1 MKYNPDPLPRPS
13 DFYCSNSSQEVN
25 ESLLGT
31 APHVNTWFM
40 LEHKGKWGHKALTES
55 DIPDSVKNH
64 FNNYLDIDPLSRL
77 LLIKQNELFHD
88 SGSAFFVALAN
99 QPHPTLYKFHFK
111 RYEDLLD
118 FDLLSL
124 SSGDAKYATQLSVN
138 PLYLICTNGIRD
150 QCCAKF
156 GLPAYSGL
164 AKKFGPHVWKSS
176 HQGGHR
182 FAPNMLCLPQGLCY
196 GHASSANAALIVRKY
211 RRAEIH
217 LPNLRGRASYP
228 QHVQAAEGHLRA
240 KIGDISISSLSFSGL
255 IKHSDQEWTV
265 NFASSDG
272 LSSHLVRIAKRLTG
286 PRVFS
291 SCVGDKYIELS
302 YYDLLDH
309 SNL

>member
-1 MKYNPDPLPRPS
+1 MKSNPDPLPRPS
-13 DFYCSNSSQEVN
+13 DFFCSNSSQEVN

-31 APHVNTWFM
+31 APHVNTWFL
-40 LEHKGKWGHKALTES
+40 LEHKGKWGHKAFAES
-55 DIPDSVKNH
+55 DISDSVKNH
-64 FNNYLDIDPLSRL
+64 FSHYLDSDPLSRL
-77 LLIKQNELFHD
+77 LLIKQNELYHE
-88 SGSAFFVALAN
+88 SGSTFFVALAN
-99 QPHPTLYKFHFK
+99 QPQPTLYKFHFK
-111 RYEDLLD
+111 RYEDLID

-124 SSGDAKYATQLSVN
+124 SSGNPQYTTQLSFD
-138 PLYLICTNGIRD
+138 PLFLICTNGIRD

-156 GLPAYSGL
+156 GLPAYSNL
-164 AKKFGPHVWKSS
+164 TKKFGPHVWKSS

-196 GHASSANAALIVRKY
+196 GRASSANAALIARKY

-228 QHVQAAEGHLRA
+228 QHVQAAEGLLRA
-240 KIGDISISSLSFSGL
+240 KIGDFSISSLSFSGI
-255 IKHSDQEWTV
+255 IKHSDHEWTV

-272 LSSHLVRIAKRLTG
+272 LSSHLVRIAKRLMG
-286 PRVFS
+286 RRAFS

-302 YYDLLDH
+302 YYDLLDY